1 MNFLASAQR
10 HRYHLASFIFTLFL
24 LLLLPAA
31 ALAQD
36 NATPTGAEIDRA
48 ALVALY
54 NATDGDNWYTKTNW
68 LSDEPIGDWYGVTTS
83 ADGRVNDLYL
93 WGINLSGTLPA
104 ELGNLALV
112 ERLGLERNNLVG
124 PIPPEIGNLRHLT
137 WFSAGANRLSG
148 AIPAELAN
156 LTDLAL
162 VDLVGNDLT
171 CIPQAVR
178 DAWSSASWSYF
189 DNDLA
194 TCIGEPTATPTD
206 TATPTAIPTAT
217 QTIVALSP
225 PKNLQSSLVNGA
237 VLLTWDAP
245 DEGVHG
251 YFIDRGRLID
261 EALESERRV
270 MTLTVENTPTSYSDE
285 TLAEAGTYVYTV
297 QFLTLDGQRSEAAQ
311 VTMEIGEADLASPT
325 PTATDTATATATN
338 TRRGIPSNLNANVQK
353 NSIVLDWDAP
363 PVVPE
368 GYKVLRR
375 APDDKSY
382 QELVTISVAGK
393 DDPTTYTDTSV
404 NQAGTYSYAVKS
416 MFNGG
421 SLSEMSDSVN
431 AQVRQADLAT
441 PTAPPTA
448 TDTATTTSTNT
459 PTPTA
464 TLTPTDT
471 ATATSTS
478 TDTATAT
485 STSTSTATLTPAPR
499 EGCENVGPGTYWLFP
514 SSGFLSGTITV
525 YVSDQCEAAG
535 STTQNIGANG
545 YVYSADGQSVAEAL
559 CVAGH
564 GGNEAFLAQQQI
576 LNQGLWS
583 CQEAPPTATDTA
595 IPSDTP
601 VPSATNTPIPP
612 TNTSVPPA
620 TAATAPGKP
629 TDLSSLVAANGIQLS
644 WTAPSDDIDGYQ
656 ILRRRPRK
664 GEGQLLVHVEN
675 TDNNDTSYLDT
686 DVSGDDEIY
695 VYRVKAI
702 RAGMLGSRSSF
713 INVEVSPGDFLIV
726 QQEPTVTPIPPTN
739 TPVPP
744 TNTPVPPTNT
754 PVPPTNTPVPPTN
767 TPVPPTNTLVPPTNT
782 AIPPTNTQAPV
793 LGPREIAYVVP
804 NGDPNGTLDVNWTV
818 PSEFPVDYRIN
829 WAEKDE
835 PYPTWTDL
843 SGNAFP
849 TVNAHMITG
858 LSPDVCYKVRVRA
871 RYGGSAG
878 GWIEVASKIN
888 GSC

>member
-10 HRYHLASFIFTLFL
+10 HSYLFASFILTLFL

-54 NATDGDNWYTKTNW
+54 NATDGDSWNTNSNW
-68 LSDEPIGDWYGVTTS
+68 LSDEPIGSWYGVTTN

-112 ERLGLERNNLVG
+112 ERLGFERNNLVG

-162 VDLVGNDLT
+162 VDLVDNDLT

-178 DAWSSASWSYF
+178 DAWSSASWF
-189 DNDLA
+189 FVDNDLA

-206 TATPTAIPTAT
+206 TATPTATPTAT

-225 PKNLQSSLVNGA
+225 PKNLQSSLVKGV

-245 DEGVHG
+245 DEDVHG
-251 YFIDRGRLID
+251 YLIDRGRLID

-270 MTLTVENTPTSYSDE
+270 MTVTVENTPTSYSDE
-285 TLAEAGTYVYTV
+285 ALAEAGTYVYTV

-325 PTATDTATATATN
+325 PTMTATNTPTATDTATATATN
-338 TRRGIPSNLNANVQK
+338 TRRGIPSNLNANVRK

-363 PVVPE
+363 PVAPE

-421 SLSEMSDSVN
+421 SLSEMSESVN

-441 PTAPPTA
+441 PTDTPTA

-459 PTPTA
+459 PTPSPTLTATA

-485 STSTSTATLTPAPR
+485 LTPVPR

-564 GGNEAFLAQQQI
+564 GGNEAFIAQQQI

-583 CQEAPPTATDTA
+583 CLEATDTA
-595 IPSDTP
+595 IPTDTP
-601 VPSATNTPIPP
+601 VPSATSTPMPP
-612 TNTSVPPA
+612 SDTPVSTA
-620 TAATAPGKP
+620 TTATAPGKP
-629 TDLSSLVAANGIQLS
+629 TDLSALVAANGIMLS

-675 TDNNDTSYLDT
+675 TDNNNTSYLDT

-695 VYRVKAI
+695 AYRVKAI

-713 INVEVSPGDFLIV
+713 INVEVSPSDFLIV
-726 QQEPTVTPIPPTN
+726 QQEPTATPIPPTS

-767 TPVPPTNTLVPPTNT
+767 TPVPPTNTSVPPSNTPMPVVNSRDVTNVRLT
-782 AIPPTNTQAPV
+782 SNRPGELNASWNA
-793 LGPREIAYVVP
+793 
-804 NGDPNGTLDVNWTV
+804 
-818 PSEFPVDYRIN
+818 PSEPPHDYR
-829 WAEKDE
+829 
-835 PYPTWTDL
+835 
-843 SGNAFP
+843 
-849 TVNAHMITG
+849 V
-858 LSPDVCYKVRVRA
+858 DVRSNR
-871 RYGGSAG
+871 
-878 GWIEVASKIN
+878 
-888 GSC
+888 